1 MSLPRLTPLSIV
13 LPPRDP
19 LSLVLSHPWT
29 SILLLAVVVVLCWW
43 VFRLY
48 INRLSTV
55 SGIVQVDGELLPNF
69 KINACHGTAPSFTW
83 QLQQDCTKGVHVV
96 YGVPLGELTVEFT
109 WGPSDSCRVKAT
121 LDVKKGANLFDVTV
135 SLELD
140 DFKVNRTVAANTASA
155 IVSWS
160 FQKPTGSPAPV
171 GFETTAIKFIYVI
184 SHDYKD
190 KTGQAYSFPGSEAA
204 WPVAALPAAGSPW
217 TVQDTLPGYPSSNE
231 TEAWSIEVWVDGFRE
246 TKKTRKE
253 RK

>member
-29 SILLLAVVVVLCWW
+29 SRLLLAVVVVLCWW

-48 INRLSTV
+48 VNRLSTV
-55 SGIVQVDGELLPNF
+55 SGIVQVGVGTPSQFQNQ
-69 KINACHGTAPSFTW
+69 NACHGTAPSFTW
-83 QLQQDCTKGVHVV
+83 QLQQDCTKADHVV

-140 DFKVNRTVAANTASA
+140 HFKVNRTVAANTASA

-160 FQKPTGSPAPV
+160 FQKP
-171 GFETTAIKFIYVI
+171 YR
-184 SHDYKD
+184 
-190 KTGQAYSFPGSEAA
+190 Q
-204 WPVAALPAAGSPW
+204 
-217 TVQDTLPGYPSSNE
+217 SS
-231 TEAWSIEVWVDGFRE
+231 SRRF
-246 TKKTRKE
+246 
-253 RK
+253 